1 MLLRAPA
8 EIPVEIF
15 ACAELSD
22 HVKMLKLSTIK
33 MLPKTAYDARRQQNC
48 CFLATKQQFFKK
60 QNFKNFKKKF
70 QKKVQKKIEKKFEK
84 ISNFFC

>member
-8 EIPVEIF
+8 KIPVEIF

-22 HVKMLKLSTIK
+22 HVKMLKVSTIK
-33 MLPKTAYDARRQQNC
+33 MLPKTAYDARRQQNF

-60 QNFKNFKKKF
+60 QNFKKFEKKF
-70 QKKVQKKIEKKFEK
+70 KKKIEKN
-84 ISNFFC
+84 SNFFC